1 MALNALRTEM
11 VTFTGTPGFEANG
24 VTIGYRPEYTPR
36 TGTEAKYNSI
46 AGLTTTILSD
56 NGQYFIQLGEQL
68 YNGDL
73 RLNGDALDV
82 YGRPAR
88 YWEYDGKEVG
98 TYAKKELLRKDY
110 NVAVTGV
117 DMYNLLTNSV
127 VNDDKYTLDV
137 YVDGAEYTAPNN
149 NDYVNFTKTNFTR
162 NNKADMAYTGRGV
175 QTEVYVD
182 NNTKEITVAIIN
194 TYLAKAI
201 ADYSTT
207 TEKVTVRVYDPYL
220 GAANKE
226 LELKDF
232 PEIEGMKKDDI
243 ILVNWADD
251 TSITRNNE
259 KSVTKV
265 MDPETLIDSTITK
278 FSTNGKVTKLTTN
291 GTQYDSARML
301 DYDADVLYDYDEN
314 LLTDKTYDIYLDQF
328 GNTIGVALHS
338 GTDNYVFITG
348 YDLSNSNYAVTR
360 ATANAIFLDG
370 TMKVIDV
377 DVKDTNTAIRVYNNK
392 NTEQYDLWTAGNS
405 GGDGYYTHINTWYTW
420 TESNGVYTLRPVNA
434 DRQFA
439 TNPGTV
445 TIDNKNI
452 RQTGDNDKVT
462 ASVDN
467 LVGWADDKSV
477 FITVDVDEDQA
488 IKGQAN
494 VIDEVNGCY
503 TGIENVSITTDA
515 ALTAPA
521 AYFLMDGKNYFIGA
535 VVIGANNG
543 ANNNYAYIFG
553 GAKSERFEA
562 ESSTRATNG
571 TYYWEIDAVI
581 DGQWKENVEIKTKYK
596 AVIDVIKSKIDAGN
610 AGDAAGEK
618 WASGYLFRLSFDSNG
633 YVTSA
638 KPYDELASTTYIF
651 ANSQAPTGWTV
662 NTDKQSVRYM
672 NVGTVAYGNT
682 GYDSQRLISRNERTL
697 YNLSYTSDNGLRTAD
712 DCTFVVRQ
720 SEYGK
725 NVTRVYSSLDA
736 ALAGITEAD
745 YITNGDTSID
755 FNGTVSAVLDGNAR
769 AKWIVFDNNTPL
781 NADQNKPSTPVGNY
795 TSWVEGNT
803 VHVVLV
809 DTNAN
814 LATIR
819 SEAARALV
827 AAGYSNPQTAMLSG
841 AVSNAGVPTAVSG
854 FAVCGNEW
862 FAVDYI
868 NYWTV
873 KVNGKIVEYVA
884 DGVAMD
890 TTKGDIYDIEHSV
903 GTGYLVVNGGNGY
916 TYYNAHVQNGTAKA
930 FNPGSGVKGAI
941 TITTGYVKV
950 TDGTT
955 PVTGGDWTVTGAVAT
970 RTAGEYGLKV
980 GDTLTVTYTTSGAG
994 SGDKDISI
1002 KAAGTGTVLDATG
1015 VTKTQSISSADFAT
1029 SGKELVYTFATNGWD
1044 SDAALTDTS
1053 ADTPAKHSLTLTPVA
1068 APGAGDLIKV
1078 TNVTLDP
1085 VAGTDLYTAGQ
1096 KVKVTITFT
1105 VGDLTGKS
1113 GADGTIV
1120 IKETNNTSSHANVTF
1135 VAGSNDQVI
1144 GDITLTDA
1152 DAGSDNGGKI
1162 TITKAKDYQD
1172 GVYTLTAVYTMP
1184 DYDSAVSVTVTQ
1196 AT

>member
-11 VTFTGTPGFEANG
+11 VTFTGTPGIEFNG
-24 VTIGYRPEYTPR
+24 ATIGYRPEYTPR

-265 MDPETLIDSTITK
+265 MDPEALIDSTITK

-377 DVKDTNTAIRVYNNK
+377 DVKDTNTAICVYNNK
-392 NTEQYDLWTAGNS
+392 NTEQYDLWAAGKN
-405 GGDGYYTHINTWYTW
+405 DAYYTHINTWYTW

-477 FITVDVDEDQA
+477 FITVDVNEDLA
-488 IKGQAN
+488 IKGQPN

-503 TGIENVSITTDA
+503 TGIENVSIATDA
-515 ALTAPA
+515 TLTAPA
-521 AYFLMDGKNYFIGA
+521 AYFLMDSKNYFIGA

-596 AVIDVIKSKIDAGN
+596 AVIDVIKSKIDASN

-638 KPYDELASTTYIF
+638 KPYDELANTTYIF
-651 ANSQAPTGWTV
+651 ANSQASTGWAV

-672 NVGTVAYGNT
+672 NVGTVAYGNAS
-682 GYDSQRLISRNERTL
+682 YDSQRLISRNERTL
-697 YNLSYTSDNGLRTAD
+697 YNLSYTGDNGLRTAD

-736 ALAGITEAD
+736 ALAGITEVD
-745 YITNGDTSID
+745 YTTNGDTSID

-781 NADQNKPSTPVGNY
+781 NADQNKPSTPVGDY

-809 DTNAN
+809 DTKASV
-814 LATIR
+814 AAIR

-841 AVSNAGVPTAVSG
+841 ATPNAGTPTAMTG
-854 FAVCGNEW
+854 FAVCGNDW

-873 KVNGKIVEYVA
+873 KVDGAIVEHAEHGTNTETTWGDVWDKVA
-884 DGVAMD
+884 DKTVGAGAVMNVSSTPAKYMAYD
-890 TTKGDIYDIEHSV
+890 TSNTTVVSSNTATTGPITIVS
-903 GTGYLVVNGGNGY
+903 GYLKVDGSGLTSN
-916 TYYNAHVQNGTAKA
+916 TNGTWTV
-930 FNPGSGVKGAI
+930 G
-941 TITTGYVKV
+941 
-950 TDGTT
+950 GTT
-955 PVTGGDWTVTGAVAT
+955 NAASDKVI
-970 RTAGEYGLKV
+970 KV
-980 GDTLTVTYTTSGAG
+980 GDTLTATFKRNNTAASKTADQIV
-994 SGDKDISI
+994 KV
-1002 KAAGTGTVLDATG
+1002 KAAGTSATTVPTSTGIELSQTMAMADWNGTA
-1015 VTKTQSISSADFAT
+1015 Q
-1029 SGKELVYTFATNGWD
+1029 KELVFTYSTTGWNSDVTLTDVAAADVPAPVTIGLKTPAVDLSGWD
-1044 SDAALTDTS
+1044 SGSGTGIAIQNVAV
-1053 ADTPAKHSLTLTPVA
+1053 TPNGATVA
-1068 APGAGDLIKV
+1068 GGTKV
-1078 TNVTLDP
+1078 TVSFDI
-1085 VAGTDLYTAGQ
+1085 V
-1096 KVKVTITFT
+1096 
-1105 VGDLTGKS
+1105 LTGTPSAAAK
-1113 GADGTIV
+1113 INV
-1120 IKETNNTSSHANVTF
+1120 KNNTSAITGLTITSSSISNLPGGVSHTAGTINVTVVDYGTETVHIEYTF
-1135 VAGSNDQVI
+1135 TAASGTDVDEINVVVAD
-1144 GDITLTDA
+1144 
-1152 DAGSDNGGKI
+1152 
-1162 TITKAKDYQD
+1162 
-1172 GVYTLTAVYTMP
+1172 P
-1184 DYDSAVSVTVTQ
+1184 
-1196 AT
+1196 

>member
-11 VTFTGTPGFEANG
+11 VTFTGTPGIEFNG
-24 VTIGYRPEYTPR
+24 ATIGYRPEYTPR

-220 GAANKE
+220 GTANKE

-434 DRQFA
+434 DRQFS
-439 TNPGTV
+439 TNNVPGTSV
-445 TIDNKNI
+445 TIDSKNI
-452 RQTGDNDKVT
+452 RQTGTNNKVT
-462 ASVDN
+462 AAVPS

-477 FITVDVDEDQA
+477 FITVDVDEDLA
-488 IKGQAN
+488 IKDQPN

-596 AVIDVIKSKIDAGN
+596 AVIDVIKSKIDASN
-610 AGDAAGEK
+610 AGDAAGKK

-682 GYDSQRLISRNERTL
+682 GYNSQRLISRNERTL

-841 AVSNAGVPTAVSG
+841 ATPNSGVPYSMTG

-873 KVNGKIVEYVA
+873 KVNGTIVEYA
-884 DGVAMD
+884 EHASNTS
-890 TTKGDIYDIEHSV
+890 TTWGDVKAKVDNTV
-903 GTGYLVVNGGNGY
+903 GTGAVVNVGS
-916 TYYNAHVQNGTAKA
+916 TAVAHVPYASMAGTVVADT
-930 FNPGSGVKGAI
+930 GSTIAPITIVSGYVGIGAI
-941 TITTGYVKV
+941 TAVAAGTWAITGGENVGGGYVV
-950 TDGTT
+950 
-955 PVTGGDWTVTGAVAT
+955 
-970 RTAGEYGLKV
+970 KV
-980 GDTLTVTYTTSGAG
+980 GDPLTATFTATGGGSTSGDQILSLTVKGSGAATVPT
-994 SGDKDISI
+994 S
-1002 KAAGTGTVLDATG
+1002 TGTKLEQTITATDYDTAG
-1015 VTKTQSISSADFAT
+1015 YKVPFVFSTTGWNSDVTWVDNGISAAPVAYALT
-1029 SGKELVYTFATNGWD
+1029 LGGTNGI
-1044 SDAALTDTS
+1044 T
-1053 ADTPAKHSLTLTPVA
+1053 
-1068 APGAGDLIKV
+1068 G
-1078 TNVTLDP
+1078 TN
-1085 VAGTDLYTAGQ
+1085 
-1096 KVKVTITFT
+1096 
-1105 VGDLTGKS
+1105 TGN
-1113 GADGTIV
+1113 I
-1120 IKETNNTSSHANVTF
+1120 
-1135 VAGSNDQVI
+1135 QV
-1144 GDITLTDA
+1144 
-1152 DAGSDNGGKI
+1152 
-1162 TITKAKDYQD
+1162 
-1172 GVYTLTAVYTMP
+1172 
-1184 DYDSAVSVTVTQ
+1184 VSVTVNPGVGSVMEGTKVAITVKFKVDNLGATSNGDGKIVISAGSETVTFDADSLSALGSNFSGTSQ
-1196 AT
+1196 ADAELAVADGLDYGNTERTVTAYFAMPTSATAVTAEATPAT